1 MNYLSFFV
9 VDTVRLKVLVPGYE
23 SEDADTCPVLKE
35 GYQSI
40 LSRRPKSVFC
50 MEIFS

>member
-1 MNYLSFFV
+1 MKYLSFFV
-9 VDTVRLKVLVPGYE
+9 ADTVRPKALVPSYE
-23 SEDADTCPVLKE
+23 SEDADTWLMLKE